1 VKLLVSEGGQ
11 AYGQARYTR
20 VFCRLMVLEG
30 HLRKAEG
37 GMGGDR
43 RSVASQWAEDS
54 QQAQL

>member
-1 VKLLVSEGGQ
+1 
-11 AYGQARYTR
+11 
-20 VFCRLMVLEG
+20 MVLEG